1 MRSLT
6 QEQALALF
14 EYRNGELYWKNCVL
28 SNPDELTAADKRH
41 FRYAGRKAG
50 TGNGNGY
57 LTTSYRKKRYY
68 IHHLVFLMFH
78 GYRPKLLDHING
90 VRDDNR
96 IENLRE
102 VCRLENARN
111 KGVYKANRSGY
122 RNVSHLRNGKYE
134 VSLRIQGKRVYVGV
148 FDDAEF
154 AGLVAEEA
162 RTKYHANYVHRKA
175 RLDAAN
181 L

>member
-1 MRSLT
+1 MTKPSLT

-28 SNPDELTAADKRH
+28 SNSDKLTAADKRH

-102 VCRLENARN
+102 VTSSQNSMNTSL
-111 KGVYKANRSGY
+111 RSD
-122 RNVSHLRNGKYE
+122 NVSGTRGVSWHKGAKKWMVSIQSGKAPKYMGLYE
-134 VSLRIQGKRVYVGV
+134 DYELACLMASEAR
-148 FDDAEF
+148 DAYHGEF
-154 AGLVAEEA
+154 AR
-162 RTKYHANYVHRKA
+162 RT
-175 RLDAAN
+175 
-181 L
+181 

>member
-1 MRSLT
+1 MITKELLW
-6 QEQALALF
+6 EKYD
-14 EYRNGELYWKNCVL
+14 YRDGILYHKVTWGPVKASEV
-28 SNPDELTAADKRH
+28 
-41 FRYAGRKAG
+41 AG
-50 TGNGNGY
+50 TKTPNGY
-57 LTTSYRKKRYY
+57 IKVYADGKPHFAHR
-68 IHHLVFLMFH
+68 IIFFMHN
-78 GYRPKLLDHING
+78 GYFPKEIDHIN
-90 VRDDNR
+90 RIKDDNR

-102 VCRLENARN
+102 VCRVENARN
-111 KGVYKANRSGY
+111 KGMYKANRSGY
-122 RNVSHLRNGKYE
+122 RNVSHLCNGKYE
-134 VSLRIQGKRVYVGV
+134 VSLRIKGKRVYVGV

>member
-1 MRSLT
+1 MTKPSLT

-14 EYRNGELYWKNCVL
+14 EYRDGKLFWRHCVL
-28 SNPDELTAADKRH
+28 SNPSELTAADKRH
-41 FRYAGRKAG
+41 LKYAGRKAG

-57 LTTSYRKKRYY
+57 LTTSYRDKRYY

-102 VCRLENARN
+102 VTTSQNSMNTSLRSDNVSGT
-111 KGVYKANRSGY
+111 KGVSWHKGAKKWT
-122 RNVSHLRNGKYE
+122 VTLQVGKVPKYMGLYE
-134 VSLRIQGKRVYVGV
+134 DYELACLMASEAR
-148 FDDAEF
+148 DAYHGEF
-154 AGLVAEEA
+154 AR
-162 RTKYHANYVHRKA
+162 RT
-175 RLDAAN
+175 
-181 L
+181 